1 MKRDV
6 KFRLLGVTSVSACFE
21 LVNTAPYYAPAPYD
35 VTLNGAPA
43 LQGVRTN
50 VFSLFDLAPATD
62 YQVEALGQTMTIRT
76 RPETACMDI
85 TDFGA
90 IGDGKSDNT
99 DTIQMAI
106 YACPVGGRVSVPAGV
121 YFTRALV
128 LKSGITLELK
138 EGATLLADPVEEHYP
153 ILPGEV
159 PAAPA
164 GEGVGALAGKTSDTL
179 AGEGGGLAGK
189 ASGAPAGE
197 ASGDARET
205 GRGEVLQISSWEG
218 APCPS
223 RQSILSAFYA
233 RDITIVGRGVIDGNA
248 QNSTWWNDVK
258 ARKIGR
264 PKLVFLNHCEN
275 VLFHGVLGKN
285 SPSWHFHPFFCKNVD
300 FFDVAVEA
308 PKDSPNTDGT
318 DPESC
323 DGVRYIGVRFS
334 VGDDAIAI
342 KSGKMYMGARYKTPA
357 IRHTVRNCLMEY
369 AHGAMV
375 LGSEMS
381 GGIKELSVSQC
392 WFSHTDR
399 GMRIKTRRGRGKY
412 GVIDGVEFSNIYMD
426 NVMCPFVINMYYF
439 CDPDGH
445 EEIVWSKEPHPV
457 DDTTPYLGRFTFRD
471 ITCADCEWAAG
482 WFYGLTEQPVG
493 SVTLENVTF
502 TLKPDAS
509 SGRPAMMDHI
519 GEVSKRGLYFNCV
532 RKVRLK
538 NVTISGQEGDEVTAL
553 NVDEVVR
560 E

>member
-50 VFSLFDLAPATD
+50 VFSLFDLSPATD
-62 YQVEALGQTMTIRT
+62 YRVEVLGQTMTIRT

-90 IGDGKSDNT
+90 VGDGKTDNT
-99 DTIQMAI
+99 DSIQAAI
-106 YACPVGGRVSVPAGV
+106 NASPTGARVTVPAGV
-121 YFTRALV
+121 YLTRPLV
-128 LKSGITLELK
+128 LKSGITLELR
-138 EGATLLADPVEEHYP
+138 ENAILMADPVEEHYP
-153 ILPGEV
+153 IWPGEV
-159 PAAPA
+159 PAGPA
-164 GEGVGALAGKTSDTL
+164 GAARDG
-179 AGEGGGLAGK
+179 
-189 ASGAPAGE
+189 GE
-197 ASGDARET
+197 AEQG
-205 GRGEVLQISSWEG
+205 GMCQVSSWEG

-264 PKLVFLNHCEN
+264 PKLVFFNHCEN
-275 VLFHGVLGKN
+275 VLFHGILGKN

-300 FFDVAVEA
+300 FFDMAVEA

-334 VGDDAIAI
+334 VGDDAIAV
-342 KSGKMYMGARYKTPA
+342 KSGKMYMGERYRTPA

-381 GGIKELSVSQC
+381 GGIRELSVSQC

-519 GEVSKRGLYFNCV
+519 GEVSKKGLYFNCV
-532 RKVRLK
+532 KKVHLK

-553 NVDEVVR
+553 NVDEVIR